1 LELLKEAGGT
11 VQSVDW
17 RIPLGKAWERFGMD
31 TAIQGNL
38 EPIAL
43 MAPPDLLERK
53 VREIL
58 DQVDGRPG
66 HIFNLGHG
74 FLPQTP
80 VESVKA
86 VVEFVHKYSQR

>member
-1 LELLKEAGGT
+1 
-11 VQSVDW
+11 
-17 RIPLGKAWERFGMD
+17 MD

-53 VREIL
+53 VLDIL
-58 DQVDGRPG
+58 ERVGGRPG

-80 VESVKA
+80 VESVSA
-86 VVEFVHKYSQR
+86 IVECVHKYSHG